1 MCIRQTVMLINALTW
16 GFDALHLLPTQA
28 LPTPCIH
35 TPASEF
41 LCGTGVKLE
50 NLLLKEEIS
59 SIRQLPGFLLKLTFS
74 FQERLPGLSPLHFS
88 PKYQEDH
95 EAKDEG
101 STVLFVLF
109 LFLSSWKAAWT
120 NRCWASYWVAWKG
133 VSKNYKQRGTAQ
145 R

>member
-1 MCIRQTVMLINALTW
+1 M
-16 GFDALHLLPTQA
+16 
-28 LPTPCIH
+28 PCISCQLK
-35 TPASEF
+35 PYLLLASTLLLLNSYVVQVF
-41 LCGTGVKLE
+41 TLE

-109 LFLSSWKAAWT
+109 LFLSSRKAAWT